1 MSQKYKQRLLPYKRV
16 IFLIGLPIAIVAV
29 SLVITNL
36 YYRNENIK
44 KLREF
49 YSYAMR
55 QTAVRCEERINS
67 VVDNGEFFLR
77 EELLDR
83 CMNDQTPPDGEE
95 AGRIQRYF
103 ERFQMSGDIVD
114 SMYIFNV
121 EEKYIVGDGGVFSL
135 AAWFLE
141 RDVYANYSIGYWNNI
156 RFFDSAP
163 YKVLS
168 PTLLKRN
175 EEDRIV
181 LPVLL
186 KWSNGERSKNILVIN
201 LSFDDLIMLDQSET
215 FYGDFKILMLN
226 RYNGSVFGDREDGSE
241 VRNIANTEL
250 YRGLVSGKE
259 TFDCTLED
267 GKRVTIISYATSN
280 KLVGYTYF
288 TVIPES
294 YINKM
299 QLPNLLLSFGIG
311 GAFFL
316 IALYFAIRGGG
327 AILMPY
333 RKLLKGDEGDIL
345 KRAESEIESLI
356 QKDEEMKVV
365 LPFVRERYLINFLN
379 SDDYYL
385 KDEVREALGNMLSF
399 PNDYFAVVAF
409 LMQSTD
415 RMHQNYTAEEYI
427 NIYTGFYGVVGE
439 IFAEKFE
446 TQVLPAEKEMLYI
459 ILNAEQ
465 PREKHEV
472 EEIVEDILKMLRT
485 DMDCIDLFFGISGFY
500 ETIDGLKKAHREAM
514 DDLKLA
520 PKPKI
525 QFALYEKFNNNQTN
539 LSSRNEASLFNMIMD
554 GRLDEALGKLS
565 ELKEKAKDVEEKS
578 KKQFYLQIFNV
589 ILRAMNMKGISID
602 GKMDYEIYADVSRK
616 SAEEIYRKICV
627 FIERFP
633 ERNEKQATRN
643 KKEQIMQFI
652 DENYQ
657 DPNLSR
663 EMIAERFH
671 IQPNYL
677 SILIKNKIGI
687 TFKDYLTNLRILHAK
702 ELLVQKEKSI
712 QEIYE
717 ESGFA
722 SKQTFYRTF
731 KNEVGLTPDEFR
743 WNEKEE
749 E

>member
-16 IFLIGLPIAIVAV
+16 IFLIGLPIAIVAL
-29 SLVITNL
+29 SLIITNL

-49 YSYAMR
+49 YSYAMH
-55 QTAVRCEERINS
+55 QTALRCEERINS

-77 EELLDR
+77 EEMLDR
-83 CMNDQTPPDGEE
+83 CMNSQTPPSGEE
-95 AGRIQRYF
+95 AEKIRDYF
-103 ERFQMSGDIVD
+103 ERFQTSGNIVD
-114 SMYIFNV
+114 SMYIYNV
-121 EEKYIVGDGGVFSL
+121 DERYVVGDGGVFSTSV
-135 AAWFLE
+135 WFLE
-141 RDVYANYSIGYWNNI
+141 KDVYTSYSIGYWNNV

-168 PTLLKRN
+168 PTLLARN
-175 EEDRIV
+175 DEKKVV
-181 LPVLL
+181 LPVLI
-186 KWSNGERSKNILVIN
+186 KWSNGARSRNILVIN
-201 LSFDDLIMLDQSET
+201 LSFDDLIMPENGES

-226 RYNGSVFGDREDGSE
+226 RYNGIVFGEQDDEMK
-241 VRNIANTEL
+241 VRDIANTEL

-259 TFDCTLED
+259 SFDCSMEN
-267 GKRVTIISYATSN
+267 GKKALVISYATSN

-288 TVIPES
+288 TAIPYS
-294 YINKM
+294 YINKI

-316 IALYFAIRGGG
+316 IALYFAVKGGG

-333 RKLLKGDEGDIL
+333 RKLLKGGEGDVL

-385 KDEVREALGNMLSF
+385 KDEVREALENMLSF

-415 RMHQNYTAEEYI
+415 RMHQNYTEEEYI

-465 PREKHEV
+465 PHEKSEV
-472 EEIVEDILKMLRT
+472 EEIVDDILKMLKS
-485 DMDCIDLFFGISGFY
+485 DMDCIDLFFGIGSFY
-500 ETIDGLKKAHREAM
+500 ESIDGLKKAHREAM
-514 DDLKLA
+514 DNLKLA

-539 LSSRNEASLFNMIMD
+539 LSSRNEAYLFNMMMD
-554 GRLDEALGKLS
+554 GKLDEALGKLE
-565 ELKEKAKDVEEKS
+565 ELKEKAKDVDEKS
-578 KKQFYLQIFNV
+578 RKQFYLQILNV
-589 ILRAMNMKGISID
+589 VLRAMNMKGISMG
-602 GKMDYEIYADVSRK
+602 GKMDYEIYGEASAK
-616 SAEEIYRKICV
+616 SSDEIYRKICV
-627 FIERFP
+627 FIEHFP
-633 ERNEKQATRN
+633 ERNEKQATKN

-657 DPNLSR
+657 DSNLSR

-687 TFKDYLTNLRILHAK
+687 TFKDYVTNLRILHAK
-702 ELLVQKEKSI
+702 KLLLQKEKSI

-749 E
+749 D